1 MSAAFTQRYTVHHSV
16 GGYQFTFFC
25 DLCNHSFNTVGVSAP
40 TLEDALALGQV
51 EARQHFN
58 MCHRCGR
65 WICDEHY
72 NEDDMQCTACT
83 PRQGPPPAAAP
94 AEKICPH
101 CGGGNKAGNR
111 FCQRCGKTI

>member
-1 MSAAFTQRYTVHHSV
+1 MSAAFTQRYTVHHSA

-40 TLEDALALGQV
+40 PLEEALALGQV

-65 WICDEHY
+65 YAVHR
-72 NEDDMQCTACT
+72 MHAPT
-83 PRQGPPPAAAP
+83 RAAAGC
-94 AEKICPH
+94 CP
-101 CGGGNKAGNR
+101 R
-111 FCQRCGKTI
+111 